1 MVVDASLMVVDGTST
16 LGDAEQGVPRPARG
30 LVARSMV
37 GRSFPT
43 VHFAAILPNLET
55 TCLHHSFIK
64 QHRTLSCSVPW
75 TVFAPK
81 VL

>member
-1 MVVDASLMVVDGTST
+1 MAVDATLMVVDET
-16 LGDAEQGVPRPARG
+16 LTLVDGEQGVPTPARD

-43 VHFAAILPNLET
+43 MHFAAILPSLET
-55 TCLHHSFIK
+55 TCLPHSFVE
-64 QHRTLSCSVPW
+64 QHRTQFCSVSW
-75 TVFAPK
+75 TVFAPE